1 MWKHI
6 VSLLLCKQLEKN
18 MYIAIH
24 CTLHFESSFLHS
36 QQEKYIDLDHLDLAE
51 AETYIICKDKTIS
64 ILTYAQ
70 TLISLYL

>member
-1 MWKHI
+1 M

-51 AETYIICKDKTIS
+51 AETYII
-64 ILTYAQ
+64 
-70 TLISLYL
+70 

>member
-51 AETYIICKDKTIS
+51 AETYIIWQRQNNYYT
-64 ILTYAQ
+64 TYA
-70 TLISLYL
+70 